1 MNSAEVVLIDDDNV
15 DMIQQENEN
24 SQSQESHI
32 MSTTSQES
40 TATLPTKSAKRY
52 RTQNTQVERAMQLQE
67 KQITLLET
75 IVEQNKQIIAEL
87 QQLKRN

>member
-1 MNSAEVVLIDDDNV
+1 MNSADIVLIDDDNV

-32 MSTTSQES
+32 MSTSSQES
-40 TATLPTKSAKRY
+40 TATLTTKPAKRY
-52 RTQNTQVERAMQLQE
+52 RTQKTQVERAMKLQE

-87 QQLKRN
+87 QQLQRN